1 MSRQMNKTNLNST
14 VLPRLLRL
22 DNFLLLS
29 FGRSASAGDDERELS
44 VVISLVAELIF
55 SLCRRPPSRSN

>member
-22 DNFLLLS
+22 DFLLLS

-55 SLCRRPPSRSN
+55 SLCRRPPARSN